1 MMKTNKKNITDVLNI
16 NNMDE
21 TSQDLYKNL
30 FNTTDNNTTDNM
42 NNNLDS
48 PKSPKSNASSDEF
61 NISPPRK
68 KKNK

>member
-21 TSQDLYKNL
+21 TSQELYKCL
-30 FNTTDNNTTDNM
+30 YSTTNNM
-42 NNNLDS
+42 NNNFDS
-48 PKSPKSNASSDEF
+48 PKSNTSDES

-68 KKNK
+68 KNKGSTT

>member
-1 MMKTNKKNITDVLNI
+1 
-16 NNMDE
+16 MDE

-30 FNTTDNNTTDNM
+30 FNTTDNM

-48 PKSPKSNASSDEF
+48 PKSNASDES
-61 NISPPRK
+61 NISPRK